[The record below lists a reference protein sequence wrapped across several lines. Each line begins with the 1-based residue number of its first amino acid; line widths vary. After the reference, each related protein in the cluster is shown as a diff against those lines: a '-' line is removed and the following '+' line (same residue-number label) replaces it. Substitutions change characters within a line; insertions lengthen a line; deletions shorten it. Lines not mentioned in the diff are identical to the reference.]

1 MTRVEQRKTSAY
13 HTQSSELC
21 QWRNL
26 KIKDTLNKVLEEKVD
41 QWPYVTDV
49 VLFAY
54 GVSRHAATK
63 YMKSLMT

>member
-1 MTRVEQRKTSAY
+1 MTGVEQRKTSAY
-13 HTQSSELC
+13 HTQSSELR

-26 KIKDTLNKVLEEKVD
+26 KIKDTLIKVLEEKVD

-49 VLFAY
+49 ILFSY

-63 YMKSLMT
+63 YMISHMT